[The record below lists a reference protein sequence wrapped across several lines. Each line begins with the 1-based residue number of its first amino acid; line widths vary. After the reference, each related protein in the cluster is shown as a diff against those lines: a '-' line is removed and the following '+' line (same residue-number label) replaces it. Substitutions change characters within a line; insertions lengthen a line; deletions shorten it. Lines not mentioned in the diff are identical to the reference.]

1 MTTLQGT
8 GIGFAAAA
16 VSLFAYAGISGGRQF
31 VVYSP
36 VTITPSDEGVAPSLL
51 SSPSPLLRGG
61 APLVASSVAAVSS
74 RHLADIEPQSPL
86 ANPPEVIKG
95 IYVTSWSAGTAVN
108 MARIRKV
115 LRETEANA
123 VVIDIKDYSGSV
135 TYATENPEVLRYGA
149 RSVRIPQ
156 VNALIKELHDEG
168 VYVIGRISVFQDPI
182 LAGARPELAV
192 QNRETGEVW
201 RDRNKLAWI
210 DPASREAWAY
220 TVSIARDAFSRGFDE
235 VNFDYIR
242 FPSDG
247 AMEAIAYPIYDPV
260 TTLKRSVLRE
270 FFRYLRAELPNRVI
284 SADIF
289 GMTTVHEADIGVGQ
303 ILEDAYESFDVVS
316 PMIYPSH
323 YASGFIGL
331 ENPAEHPYEVVHYS
345 AREALRRLGVF
356 MARANAPARSPQ
368 LRFWL
373 QDFNLGAVYTAE
385 KVRAQMTALED
396 AGVTSGWFLWDPSN
410 RYTLEALRAESSAD
424 QSAIPA
430 L

>member
-31 VVYSP
+31 VVRLP
-36 VTITPSDEGVAPSLL
+36 DATAPTDEGVASSL
-51 SSPSPLLRGG
+51 PPRGG
-61 APLVASSVAAVSS
+61 APLVASSGAAAS
-74 RHLADIEPQSPL
+74 RSLRLADIEPQSPL
-86 ANPPEVIKG
+86 ANPPEVIRG

-108 MARIRKV
+108 MARIRKI

-135 TYATENPEVLRYGA
+135 TYATENPEALRYGA
-149 RSVRIPQ
+149 RSVRIPR

-168 VYVIGRISVFQDPI
+168 VYVIGRVSVFQDPVF
-182 LAGARPELAV
+182 AAARPELAV

-201 RDRNKLAWI
+201 LDQNKLAWI

-220 TVSIARDAFSRGFDE
+220 AVSVARDAFSRGFDE

-260 TTLKRSVLRE
+260 TTLKRSVLRD
-270 FFRYLRAELPNRVI
+270 FFRYLRAELPDRVI

-323 YASGFIGL
+323 YATGFIGF
-331 ENPAEHPYEVVHYS
+331 ENPAEHPYEVVLYS
-345 AREALRRLGVF
+345 ASEARRRLETF
-356 MARANAPARSPQ
+356 TARASGPRIPR

-396 AGVTSGWFLWDPSN
+396 AGVTSGWLLWDPSN
-410 RYTLEALRAESSAD
+410 KYTLEALRAKSPAD
-424 QSAIPA
+424 QPTTPA
-430 L
+430 P